1 MRFVDTNV
9 LLYAISPDPEEGE
22 KRRQARAL
30 LREHDL
36 ALSIQ
41 VLQEFY
47 AQATRLSRPS
57 SLRHD
62 EAVAFIQMFQ
72 VLPVQPITLEVFL
85 TALEI
90 CQRFPAFLLGQRHS
104 RGRPHQAVATPWLS
118 EDLSPDQDYGG
129 LRVVNPFSPSL
140 SEILARAPGKAVKAE
155 EGDVVGG
162 LAAGGQVRHDLAD
175 NAGELEAVA

>member
-62 EAVAFIQMFQ
+62 EAVAFIQIFQ

-90 CQRFPAFLLGQRHS
+90 CQRFQLSYWDSAILAAAGIS
-104 RGRPHQAVATPWLS
+104 GCDTVLS

-129 LRVVNPFSPSL
+129 LRVVNPFSPS
-140 SEILARAPGKAVKAE
+140 SRSS
-155 EGDVVGG
+155 
-162 LAAGGQVRHDLAD
+162 
-175 NAGELEAVA
+175 